1 MDKIIFILTGL
12 DYAGA
17 EAQVIQLAIGLQLRG
32 WLVQVISMIKPT
44 AYVEELDEL
53 GIELFTLNMKK
64 GIPDP
69 RAINKLKQIIQK
81 FNPDI
86 VHSHMIHA
94 NILARVTRVF
104 VKIPVLVST
113 AHSNN
118 EGGKTRMLLYRATDS
133 LCEITTNVSQD
144 AVQSYIQKKACPA
157 NKIMFVPNGI
167 NLKQFN
173 KNEQDYTDIRSEL
186 GLKDEFVWLA
196 VGRLV
201 EVKDYHTLVTAFS
214 EIVKRNSHCRL
225 IIVGEGILRATLEAY
240 VRSLHMENHIKFLG
254 IRKDIPRLMNASDA
268 FVISSIWEGMPMVL
282 LEASASE
289 LPMVATDVGGNGEV
303 VEEEVS
309 GYLARPIDA
318 PDLSQKMQKMMSLTK
333 EERTVM
339 GKKGREFVL
348 AKYDIN
354 AIILRWESIY
364 SDLFKTKAQDREVER
379 VN

>member
-1 MDKIIFILTGL
+1 
-12 DYAGA
+12 
-17 EAQVIQLAIGLQLRG
+17 
-32 WLVQVISMIKPT
+32 MIKPS
-44 AYVEELDEL
+44 AYVEELNEL

-64 GIPDP
+64 GVPDP
-69 RAINKLKQIIQK
+69 RAIRKLKQIIK
-81 FNPDI
+81 RFKPDI

-118 EGGKTRMLLYRATDS
+118 EGGKARMLLYRATDA

-144 AVQSYIQKKACPA
+144 AVQSYIKKKACPA

-167 NLKQFN
+167 NLKRFN
-173 KNEQDYTDIRSEL
+173 KHEQDYKEIRSEL
-186 GLKDEFVWLA
+186 GLEEEFIWLA

-201 EVKDYHTLVTAFS
+201 EVKDYHTMIKAFA
-214 EIVKRNSHCRL
+214 EVVKCNPHARL
-225 IIVGEGILRATLEAY
+225 LIVGEGVLRETLESY
-240 VRSLHMENHIKFLG
+240 VQSLQLENHIMFLG

-303 VEEEVS
+303 VEDGVS
-309 GYLARPIDA
+309 GYLARPADA
-318 PDLSQKMQKMMSLTK
+318 SDLSKTMQKMMSLSK
-333 EERTVM
+333 DAREEM
-339 GKKGREFVL
+339 GKKGRAFVL
-348 AKYDIN
+348 AKYDID
-354 AIILRWESIY
+354 AIVLRWESIY
-364 SDLFKTKAQDREVER
+364 GELLSTRTQYRKIER
-379 VN
+379 GIQ

>member
-1 MDKIIFILTGL
+1 
-12 DYAGA
+12 
-17 EAQVIQLAIGLQLRG
+17 
-32 WLVQVISMIKPT
+32 MITPS
-44 AYVEELDEL
+44 AYVEELSEL

-69 RAINKLKQIIQK
+69 RAISKLKQIIKK
-81 FNPDI
+81 FKPDI

-104 VKIPVLVST
+104 VKIPVLIST

-144 AVQSYIQKKACPA
+144 AVESYIQKKACPA

-167 NLKQFN
+167 NLKKFN
-173 KNEQDYTDIRSEL
+173 KNESYYLDIRREL
-186 GLKDEFVWLA
+186 DLEGKFIWLA

-201 EVKDYHTLVTAFS
+201 EVKDYHTMVTAFT
-214 EIVKRNSHCRL
+214 EIVKNDNNCRL
-225 IIVGEGILRATLEAY
+225 LIVGEGILRATLEAY
-240 VRSLHMENHIKFLG
+240 VHSLHMENYIKFLG
-254 IRKDIPRLMNASDA
+254 IRKDIPRLMNASDS

-303 VEEEVS
+303 IEDGVS
-309 GYLARPIDA
+309 GYLARPMDA
-318 PDLSQKMQKMMSLTK
+318 QDLAKTMRKMMSLSK
-333 EERTVM
+333 ENRNEM
-339 GKKGREFVL
+339 GRKGREFVL

-354 AIILRWESIY
+354 AIVLRWESIY
-364 SDLFKTKAQDREVER
+364 GNLLMAKAQYREVER
-379 VN
+379 VTR